1 LLRSFFLVFIL
12 FLNLFLYGCVNAPE
26 PTQPWAFA
34 RTALESA
41 KQADAPRLSPGHW
54 HRAEEAYRK
63 AQILYQ
69 EREYKDAAEYFMQ
82 AQLAAEKAEN
92 AARFLKWKNGESL

>member
-1 LLRSFFLVFIL
+1 MLRLFLVGSIL
-12 FLNLFLYGCVNAPE
+12 FLGGCINAPE
-26 PTQPWAFA
+26 PVQPWAFA

-41 KQADAPRLSPGHW
+41 KQVDAPRLSPGNW

-69 EREYKDAAEYFMQ
+69 EREYKEASEYFMQ

-92 AARFLKWKNGESL
+92 AARYLKWKNGESL